1 MLTKYTAIIAI
12 VKVNKFDSL
21 QASLRDAIRKR
32 MRGTA
37 IAVEG
42 ARESLKKP
50 IFYGTHSPSPDFVG
64 SSLPEGAY
72 EALCKFMGVCL

>member
-1 MLTKYTAIIAI
+1 MAI

-42 ARESLKKP
+42 ARESPRVLEKANLLWHALSLTRLRRELP
-50 IFYGTHSPSPDFVG
+50 LGG
-64 SSLPEGAY
+64 SL
-72 EALCKFMGVCL
+72 